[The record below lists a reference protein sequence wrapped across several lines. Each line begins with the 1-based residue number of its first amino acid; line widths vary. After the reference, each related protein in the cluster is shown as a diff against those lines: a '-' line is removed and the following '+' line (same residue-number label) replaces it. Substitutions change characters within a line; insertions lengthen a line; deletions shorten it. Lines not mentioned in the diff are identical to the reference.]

1 MNYRAGDQFLTCA
14 FGRSNQ
20 SAIFLDNSGRCY
32 SLPAH
37 SLPSARSAGEPLT
50 SQLNPPSGAYFI
62 DVLMGE
68 TDSLWCFISDA
79 GYGFVTQLDN
89 LYARNAA
96 GKAILTLQEN
106 ALPLKP
112 QPIENIEQSSIAVLS
127 NAGYLLVFS
136 VNELPQLSKGKGV
149 KLMKLAENEKIVA
162 FQIISPS
169 SGLEMPN
176 LQLSSKQLEGY
187 RGERAQKGKRVR
199 NLNMF

>member
-1 MNYRAGDQFLTCA
+1 
-14 FGRSNQ
+14 
-20 SAIFLDNSGRCY
+20 
-32 SLPAH
+32 
-37 SLPSARSAGEPLT
+37 
-50 SQLNPPSGAYFI
+50 
-62 DVLMGE
+62 MGE

-112 QPIENIEQSSIAVLS
+112 QLIENIEQSSIAVLS

-149 KLMKLAENEKIVA
+149 KLMKLAEKEKIVA

-199 NLNMF
+199 NLTMF